1 MIHGV
6 HLYFYEL
13 LQNTSAAWTNRGIS
27 LRRQDRLNEEQ
38 AAWNANSCIFY
49 LGHSSNKNI
58 CN

>member
-1 MIHGV
+1 MASIYIFTNFFKTLLRRGQTE
-6 HLYFYEL
+6 EL
-13 LQNTSAAWTNRGIS
+13 G